1 MRRPSADDTF
11 EDLLRSLR
19 NAAPKSW
26 PKRDTPLKNAGGKSP
41 SRSSPAVSPR
51 RLALDD
57 TDFAPLDPDPVH
69 VDGDKLSR
77 QVPRSISDPSKSG
90 AVGVP
95 TSRAVARQQ
104 SRDMFDEV
112 FEKQAMER
120 DRRMR
125 SMGQID
131 FVLEELCRSTGF
143 GYAEVWQRAHV
154 RANDGMVSEGGA
166 KHSVDLARMSQERR
180 RRSSLDVV
188 MDFFERRVN
197 VLVRRSSQDT
207 RRSADV
213 ARRVQH
219 QLLQAGAGV
228 GGKGPGTGSMSSSVL
243 HEVVVED
250 EDGDDEAERLRS
262 RNALRDVGPRLARM
276 PLFSWCLGSQAAG
289 DGDGGGGGGGGSP
302 VSRARELKAGGGGAS
317 AALGQLNAEG
327 GDGSNLGVHL
337 GYDETLDH
345 RLRWAGHHIY
355 VPERFEE
362 SERLEHLGPGW
373 TGRLEEFV
381 TRASQKLSWYEKGK
395 GFPGAAWA
403 RKKVV
408 YRDLYFLPDDDFEAG
423 DPRVR
428 MAKDLFDISCGIPV
442 LHPDSGQ
449 LLAVVMLYR
458 VRCAREHRMNAN
470 WRRLHKHPGF
480 RARINSAAHMAF
492 WALRCAHL
500 TCSSSMSRMQVY

>member
-1 MRRPSADDTF
+1 
-11 EDLLRSLR
+11 
-19 NAAPKSW
+19 
-26 PKRDTPLKNAGGKSP
+26 
-41 SRSSPAVSPR
+41 
-51 RLALDD
+51 
-57 TDFAPLDPDPVH
+57 
-69 VDGDKLSR
+69 
-77 QVPRSISDPSKSG
+77 
-90 AVGVP
+90 
-95 TSRAVARQQ
+95 
-104 SRDMFDEV
+104 MFDEV

-131 FVLEELCRSTGF
+131 FVLGGLCRSTGF

-166 KHSVDLARMSQERR
+166 KHSVDLARMSTERR

-219 QLLQAGAGV
+219 QLLQAGAG
-228 GGKGPGTGSMSSSVL
+228 
-243 HEVVVED
+243 
-250 EDGDDEAERLRS
+250 
-262 RNALRDVGPRLARM
+262 
-276 PLFSWCLGSQAAG
+276 
-289 DGDGGGGGGGGSP
+289 
-302 VSRARELKAGGGGAS
+302 
-317 AALGQLNAEG
+317 

-373 TGRLEEFV
+373 AGRLEEFV

-395 GFPGAAWA
+395 GFPGAAWG

-442 LHPDSGQ
+442 LHPDRYAVCLGLACCCGNCMPQRVGPNTLHPDSGQ